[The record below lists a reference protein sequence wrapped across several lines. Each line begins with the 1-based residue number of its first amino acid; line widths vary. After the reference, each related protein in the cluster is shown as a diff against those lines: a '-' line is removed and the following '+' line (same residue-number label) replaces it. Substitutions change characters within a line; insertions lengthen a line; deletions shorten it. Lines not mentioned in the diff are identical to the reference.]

1 MSRPHTGRATLK
13 PWRVLSRKR
22 LFAFPPRLDVA
33 LETVALPDG
42 RVVADYLQIEMATY
56 AMIYAETADRRV
68 LCLRQYKHG
77 PRRVSLTLPA
87 GHVEPGEDAQVAAA
101 RELLE
106 ETGYEAEVWC
116 KLGSFS
122 NAGNQ
127 GCGECHVFAAYGA
140 HPVQKPQPG
149 DLEEMQLELLTRA
162 ALRTALETGEI
173 AIIGSALAAAL
184 GLADA
189 ARRRS
194 RPPRKR

>member
-1 MSRPHTGRATLK
+1 MRGPKSGEAALL
-13 PWRVLSRKR
+13 PWRVLDRKP
-22 LFAFPPRLDVA
+22 LFAVPPRLGVT

-42 RVVADYLQIEMATY
+42 RVVEDYLQVEMPSY

-87 GHVEPGEDAQVAAA
+87 GHVEPQEDAQAAAA

-106 ETGYEAEVWC
+106 ETGYAAPEWYS
-116 KLGSFS
+116 LGTFT

-127 GCGECHVFAAYGA
+127 GCGLCHVFAAYGA
-140 HPVQKPQPG
+140 REVQPAQPG
-149 DLEEMQLELLTRA
+149 DLEEMRLELLSRA
-162 ALRTALETGEI
+162 ALRAALGNGDI
-173 AIIGSALAAAL
+173 AIIGSALAASL

-189 ARRRS
+189 GGRRR
-194 RPPRKR
+194 RAPERR

>member
-1 MSRPHTGRATLK
+1 MSRQPAGRTTLK

-22 LFAFPPRLDVA
+22 LFAFPPRLNVA
-33 LETVALPDG
+33 LERVALPDG
-42 RVVADYLQIEMATY
+42 RVVEDYLQIEMASY

-87 GHVEPGEDAQVAAA
+87 GHVEPGEDARLAAE

-106 ETGYEAEVWC
+106 ETGYAAATWR

-127 GCGECHVFAAYGA
+127 GCGQCHVFAAYGA
-140 HPVQKPQPG
+140 RPVREPQPG

-162 ALRTALETGEI
+162 ALRTALEQGDV
-173 AIIGSALAAAL
+173 AIIGSALAATL

-194 RPPRKR
+194 RPRRKR